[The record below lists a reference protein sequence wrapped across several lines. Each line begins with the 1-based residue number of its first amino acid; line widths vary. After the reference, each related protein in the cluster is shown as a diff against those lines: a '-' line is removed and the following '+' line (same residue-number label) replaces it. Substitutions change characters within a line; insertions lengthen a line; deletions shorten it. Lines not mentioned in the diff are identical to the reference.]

1 MPNIIDYA
9 ESTLATVNAEPLN
22 SVDSLILSQ
31 FVYFHF
37 PAEIKGISDWRGVKL
52 SELFR
57 AECFE
62 GMFFDMLD
70 IESSRRLLTAMA
82 ASPRY
87 RNAVVKGF
95 HEHTDLKAEK
105 QFAAICVQFNDETSY
120 VSFRGTDSSIVGWK
134 EDFNMAFRSPV
145 PSQKAA
151 LDYLKIAAE
160 HCKGDL
166 YVGGHSKGGNLAV
179 YASAYAESN
188 IKNRIR
194 RIFSHD
200 GPGFLKSM
208 LESDAFASVSD
219 KLDKTVPQ
227 SSFVGMLLEEHE
239 IYRVIKSSKSGGI
252 MQHDPFTWEV
262 EGNDFIPVP
271 SLSASAKLIDK
282 TMNNWIVSMSV
293 DERKDLVGRIFG
305 WVDAENIKTTAE
317 FETKAKGILKSVK
330 SEYKKDEKTR
340 AVIDKNFKAI
350 LSFGIKTVSERRK
363 NGKVKKSE
371 KDR

>member
-1 MPNIIDYA
+1 MPNITDYA
-9 ESTLATVNAEPLN
+9 ESMLLTVKEEPVN
-22 SVDSLILSQ
+22 PVDSLILSQ

-57 AECFE
+57 AEFFKR
-62 GMFFDMLD
+62 MFFDMLD
-70 IESSRRLLTAMA
+70 IESSKRLLTAMA

-87 RNAVVKGF
+87 RNAVIKGF
-95 HEHTDLKAEK
+95 SEHTDCKAEK
-105 QFAAICVQFNDETSY
+105 QFAAICVQFNDETCY
-120 VSFRGTDSSIVGWK
+120 VAFRGTDSSIIGWK
-134 EDFNMAFRSPV
+134 EDFNMAFQSPV
-145 PSQKAA
+145 PSQIDA
-151 LDYLKIAAE
+151 LAYLKEAAK

-179 YASAYAESN
+179 YASAYAETET
-188 IKNRIR
+188 KNRIR
-194 RIFSHD
+194 RVYSHD
-200 GPGFLKSM
+200 GPGFLKNM
-208 LESDAFASVSD
+208 LESEAFASVRG

-239 IYRVIKSSKSGGI
+239 VYRVIKSSKTSGI

-262 EGNDFIPVP
+262 EDNDFTSVR
-271 SLSASAKLIDK
+271 SLGTRAKFIDK

-293 DERKDLVGRIFG
+293 EERKELVGRIFG
-305 WVDAENIKTTAE
+305 WIDGENIKNTAE
-317 FETKAKGILKSVK
+317 FEAKAKNLLKSVK

-340 AVIDKNFKAI
+340 AIIDKNFKSI

-363 NGKVKKSE
+363 KNKE
-371 KDR
+371 KNTEEN